1 MNNHQFPEKG
11 MHCIDC
17 NAKKLEM
24 DNNFRIGT
32 EFDYVDFQTYSD
44 IPCTLY
50 ISIDLE
56 GFRGKGSICI
66 SYLRDEVID
75 KIEKLKTGKVKSVF
89 IKDQDSVDYHLKI
102 SPSIDEKE
110 KYILSGIIG
119 DFVDLSLRFSVTI
132 TFDEL
137 SSLQKMIANIKI

>member
-1 MNNHQFPEKG
+1 MFRR
-11 MHCIDC
+11 
-17 NAKKLEM
+17 LELL
-24 DNNFRIGT
+24 IG
-32 EFDYVDFQTYSD
+32 
-44 IPCTLY
+44 
-50 ISIDLE
+50 
-56 GFRGKGSICI
+56 
-66 SYLRDEVID
+66 D